1 MRVAIIDCGTNTFNL
16 LIAEQRKSG
25 YKKVFK
31 SKAVVKLGQGGIAN
45 NTIAPEAFQRG
56 IDAICQHLEKIKEY
70 DVSKTL
76 AFATSAIRSTDNG
89 QKFVEKIKTLYGLK
103 IQIIDGNKEAELIY
117 HGVKQAID
125 LGQSNKLIMDIG
137 GGSTEFI
144 IANKEEVFWKQSF
157 QLGVSRLLENF
168 QPSDP
173 INQNNIKQIESHL
186 DTTLAPLITALEKH
200 PCNVLIG
207 SSGSFETLAKMIA
220 HQFYSIE
227 ILKGKKSYDF
237 VIKDYHWT
245 HNYLLKSN
253 LKERLNTEGII
264 SMRADMIVLSSLFI
278 KYIISKLNIQEM
290 KLSSYALK
298 EGVLNQT
305 FNSR

>member
-1 MRVAIIDCGTNTFNL
+1 MKVAIIDCGTNTFNL

-117 HGVKQAID
+117 YGVKQAID

-168 QPSDP
+168 KPSDP

-207 SSGSFETLAKMIA
+207 SSGSFETLAEMIA

-237 VIKDYHWT
+237 VIKDYHWA